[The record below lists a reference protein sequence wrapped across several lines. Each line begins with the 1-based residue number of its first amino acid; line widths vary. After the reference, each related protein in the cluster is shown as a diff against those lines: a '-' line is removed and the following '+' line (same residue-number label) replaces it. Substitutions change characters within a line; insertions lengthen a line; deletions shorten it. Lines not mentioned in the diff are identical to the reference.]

1 MPCIRPSI
9 WPHSSTGEDELA
21 GELWFAFRGDR
32 MPVRDGEGPPGLA
45 RNPAALGLGVN
56 FEEEMQISMPSDQ
69 GHGVYLP

>member
-1 MPCIRPSI
+1 M
-9 WPHSSTGEDELA
+9 L
-21 GELWFAFRGDR
+21 
-32 MPVRDGEGPPGLA
+32 VRDGEGPPGLA